1 MKAIDR
7 SSLRGPVLR
16 SVSRS
21 FYLSLR
27 LLPKALRDP
36 LSLAYLLA
44 RATDTIAD
52 TPEPPVAMRTEALER
67 LAAAIQGPEKTV
79 EALRKSFAP
88 LQENEAERTLIEQL
102 PALLDWL
109 AELPIN
115 DRDEV
120 RRVLLT
126 INRGQTLDI
135 QRFGQ
140 GNGIGALNNAGELD
154 EYTYLVAGR
163 VGEFWTRLCFQHVKN
178 FSTRSES
185 EMRELGIRYGCGLQ
199 LINILRD
206 AGEDLRHGRCY
217 FPADELHSLGLTP
230 AEVLREPARFEVVM
244 KKWREKAGQ
253 GIEAGIEYASAI
265 RGRRVRFATALPAL
279 IGARTLALL
288 RDAGPDALT
297 RRIKVPRAEVRKMI
311 LSSALGSPRSL
322 RAMFEKQLI

>member
-1 MKAIDR
+1 
-7 SSLRGPVLR
+7 
-16 SVSRS
+16 
-21 FYLSLR
+21 
-27 LLPKALRDP
+27 
-36 LSLAYLLA
+36 
-44 RATDTIAD
+44 
-52 TPEPPVAMRTEALER
+52 MRTEALER